1 MSFAVRDRL
10 CNWLGFTFLWR
21 LQALHRREEGQERR
35 GIFLIIC
42 FCYMSFLG
50 DISSIDPQITCF
62 IYQICLFW
70 VMCCYYLLF
79 SAGIEH
85 DVAWFIRMVLTFF
98 DLSILALCLIVIII
112 AYTED
117 YWKQREV
124 YLLTHFD
131 SLKLSVFHQYCL
143 PQILFT
149 LNWTISFWLY
159 ISISC
164 QTITSIS
171 CYFLE
176 YSLDV
181 INHAWSS
188 RQEYSW
194 LVIWLF
200 SDYLSAPE
208 MWIWLT
214 SLFLGLMIQWHE
226 IFNIFLFWPRDTI
239 CVPLILQENY
249 FARSDFFSHNSWQ
262 KVGEASL

>member
-98 DLSILALCLIVIII
+98 DSSILALCLIVIII
-112 AYTED
+112 ACILKIIENSEKFICSHTLTAYSFLCSINTVCP
-117 YWKQREV
+117 RF
-124 YLLTHFD
+124 YLH
-131 SLKLSVFHQYCL
+131 
-143 PQILFT
+143 
-149 LNWTISFWLY
+149 
-159 ISISC
+159 
-164 QTITSIS
+164 
-171 CYFLE
+171 
-176 YSLDV
+176 
-181 INHAWSS
+181 
-188 RQEYSW
+188 
-194 LVIWLF
+194 
-200 SDYLSAPE
+200 
-208 MWIWLT
+208 
-214 SLFLGLMIQWHE
+214 
-226 IFNIFLFWPRDTI
+226 
-239 CVPLILQENY
+239 LIG
-249 FARSDFFSHNSWQ
+249 R
-262 KVGEASL
+262 